1 MGLLEMLE
9 EESRTPQATDEGL
22 VRRFHRTFVA
32 NKHYERTH
40 KGDRA
45 TFGIRHYAGMVRA
58 GFHSNYIKYVR
69 LHIIHV

>member
-1 MGLLEMLE
+1 MGLLEILE

-22 VRRFHRTFVA
+22 VRRFHRTFA
-32 NKHYERTH
+32 TNKHYERTH

-58 GFHSNYIKYVR
+58 CLHSNSITYVR
-69 LHIIHV
+69 LHMIHV